1 MFTNQHNDNVAV
13 IYIIIDIV
21 PLFHCIMAILQ
32 IAGWKYL
39 QVSTKETS
47 VMMKVISKCCFI
59 YLNWFI
65 ALFEVFDKCM
75 LGTLVVLNVTGGKIK
90 TVRNTL
96 CHLRCSPSKL

>member
-1 MFTNQHNDNVAV
+1 MRAIRSPWINVDNCNEYQPRCRVE
-13 IYIIIDIV
+13 
-21 PLFHCIMAILQ
+21 
-32 IAGWKYL
+32 
-39 QVSTKETS
+39 VSTKETS

-90 TVRNTL
+90 TVI
-96 CHLRCSPSKL
+96 K